1 LHLVLSASCRSTWM
15 QNRHLLS
22 CRWWKDVHSCSAA
35 ALASDATAYQLP
47 AVRVV
52 RLLLLHAKWHYYY
65 YMPEG

>member
-1 LHLVLSASCRSTWM
+1 
-15 QNRHLLS
+15 LS

-52 RLLLLHAKWHYYY
+52 RLLLLLAKWHYYY

>member
-1 LHLVLSASCRSTWM
+1 M

-52 RLLLLHAKWHYYY
+52 RSPRHVRFSCYITKSGTRSSSLWGLA
-65 YMPEG
+65 